1 MANPILEAFQWG
13 AGGAKLTPEQ
23 IARQRE
29 IAASLMKGDPAF
41 HNAGWLGAIGRGL
54 EGAYSGWTEG
64 RADRAEKAGIEAQ
77 NALRAGIDFSNLF
90 GGGSTAAGSPDLGG
104 SPAASTAM
112 ATAPAPDIAS
122 ARVAQ
127 AHGDSGGSFL
137 PQSFLGAL
145 DRTEGAGNYDTLFGH
160 AQRSGPFAGTSVS
173 QMPISEVL
181 AFASPSGAYGQHVK
195 GQVGRVAT
203 PMGRHQI
210 VGTTLRN
217 AVGELGIDPSTPFN
231 AQTQDQIA
239 AHLAKRR
246 IAGASTMDGKISGLR
261 SEWEGFRS
269 VPRAEME
276 QIVRDLESM
285 PANAV
290 AANEAMASGE
300 LANPSLTPDAIQQW
314 AAQNYA
320 PEQAAGVTVAETP
333 EEILA
338 AEAAMASE
346 MAPPLPDPTM
356 VQDMPV
362 ADVATGPQGMG
373 SGTTGETRRGPDGR
387 LYQYAQTSGMA
398 GATGDWGW
406 IPVADG
412 GGGFADVARALT
424 GATVNPDLPMAGNTS
439 GFLPIAQSLAAQ
451 PQGAGMSQM
460 QRVMELA
467 SSPRATDMDR
477 QIAGALIKQQMEQAD
492 PYRQAQLEK
501 LRLETEALRNP
512 AAPKPIEVGGVLLDP
527 ITFQPIFDSRQN
539 DGPASVQEYQFYA
552 NQMAGLGQQPL
563 PYDQWDIARRQS
575 AATQVNVGSE
585 GQRMGTIPAGMAAV
599 PDPNN
604 PSGFRLEAIPGGPAA
619 IDEAAAAGQR
629 DAQTVSDA
637 QKAETTLDATRSV
650 LDILDKADT
659 PATGTLSRPF
669 AAFSGTPAGRVR
681 SYVGTLQSGVALGA
695 MQRLKEAS
703 ATGAT
708 GFGALSAPE
717 LNLLINDIGALDPDN
732 TEPDIFRKTI
742 ERIQDRSRRV
752 AEDIVKNV
760 SPERIQELGLQGFID
775 GFSGGQS
782 GGATNKPVSEMTDE
796 ELEALANGNG

>member
-23 IARQRE
+23 VARQRE
-29 IAASLMKGDPAF
+29 VAAALMQKGDPAF

-64 RADRAEKAGIEAQ
+64 RANRAESEGRADLENKW
-77 NALRAGIDFSNLF
+77 NAYDWNSAF
-90 GGGSTAAGSPDLGG
+90 GG
-104 SPAASTAM
+104 SPATSTAM
-112 ATAPAPDIAS
+112 ATAPAPDYAS

-127 AHGDSGGSFL
+127 AHNAGGATVPTGERAEYIRQGLLNRGLPGHVADAFLMNFQDESGLNPGINEVAPLVPGSRGGYGL
-137 PQSFLGAL
+137 YQL
-145 DRTEGAGNYDTLFGH
+145 T
-160 AQRSGPFAGTSVS
+160 GPRRR
-173 QMPISEVL
+173 EYE
-181 AFASPSGAYGQHVK
+181 AFAADRGSPLDDIDAQLDFLMREGSGSERAAFERILAAPDTGT
-195 GQVGRVAT
+195 AASE
-203 PMGRHQI
+203 I
-210 VGTTLRN
+210 VNRFLRPAQAHRESRSARYSRAPN
-217 AVGELGIDPSTPFN
+217 TAVG
-231 AQTQDQIA
+231 
-239 AHLAKRR
+239 
-246 IAGASTMDGKISGLR
+246 
-261 SEWEGFRS
+261 
-269 VPRAEME
+269 
-276 QIVRDLESM
+276 
-285 PANAV
+285 
-290 AANEAMASGE
+290 ANEAMIAG
-300 LANPSLTPDAIQQW
+300 SL
-314 AAQNYA
+314 
-320 PEQAAGVTVAETP
+320 AGVPVAETP
-333 EEILA
+333 QDILA
-338 AEAAMASE
+338 QEAAMATQEPMAFQQPAAPLSE
-346 MAPPLPDPTM
+346 PRMIN
-356 VQDMPV
+356 DMPV
-362 ADVATGPQGMG
+362 ADIAQ
-373 SGTTGETRRGPDGR
+373 SLTR
-387 LYQYAQTSGMA
+387 
-398 GATGDWGW
+398 
-406 IPVADG
+406 
-412 GGGFADVARALT
+412 
-424 GATVNPDLPMAGNTS
+424 ATVNPDLPMAGNTS
-439 GFLPIAQSLAAQ
+439 GFLPVAQSLAAQ
-451 PQGAGMSQM
+451 PQQQGGMPNM
-460 QRVMELA
+460 QQLIELA
-467 SSPRATDMDR
+467 SDPWATDAQR
-477 QIAGALIKQQMEQAD
+477 GVVQALLQQQMQAQD
-492 PYRQAQLEK
+492 PMRQAQLEK

-527 ITFQPIFDSRQN
+527 TTFQPIFDSRQN

-552 NQMAGLGQQPL
+552 NQMAALGQQPL

-752 AEDIVKNV
+752 AEDIAKNV

-775 GFSGGQS
+775 AFSGGQPQS
-782 GGATNKPVSEMTDE
+782 GNDGWRDMDGIKIRRKQ
-796 ELEALANGNG
+796 